1 MEKKRAE
8 GLERDLSVGVNV
20 ERIVN
25 LGRRK
30 RKDLWVRESDFAING
45 QLLYEYFGLWL
56 SMFLCSPER
65 QRRTKHGVIRRV
77 KVSSFCYITTGV
89 QGYKDKQLN

>member
-1 MEKKRAE
+1 MVEKKKAE
-8 GLERDLSVGVNV
+8 DLEKDLSVGVNV

-25 LGRRK
+25 LGRSK
-30 RKDLWVRESDFAING
+30 RKDLWVRESDFAIND

-65 QRRTKHGVIRRV
+65 
-77 KVSSFCYITTGV
+77 
-89 QGYKDKQLN
+89 